1 MSIAELRERL
11 EYNKMLRE
19 QEVTAKREDN
29 LVRKEEESRKLMD
42 EAAKIQEAREVRRQQ
57 NDQKREMK

>member
-19 QEVTAKREDN
+19 QEIASKREEN
-29 LVRKEEESRKLMD
+29 LKAKEDQVKKLMD
-42 EAAKIQEAREVRRQQ
+42 ES
-57 NDQKREMK
+57 

>member
-11 EYNKMLRE
+11 EFNKMHRE

-29 LVRKEEESRKLMD
+29 LKAKEDGVKKLMD
-42 EAAKIQEAREVRRQQ
+42 EASKI
-57 NDQKREMK
+57 